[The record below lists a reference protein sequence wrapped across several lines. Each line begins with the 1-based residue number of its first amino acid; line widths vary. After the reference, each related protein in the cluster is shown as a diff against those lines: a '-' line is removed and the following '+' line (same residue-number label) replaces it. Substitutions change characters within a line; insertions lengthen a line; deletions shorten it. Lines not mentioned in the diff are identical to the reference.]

1 MNSYIERQIAY
12 EDGKASGRNS
22 AIEGICEDIEEIL
35 DTYADGEEISKA
47 LKNLICKYREEL
59 T

>member
-1 MNSYIERQIAY
+1 MDYVAMEYAYIEGQ
-12 EDGKASGRNS
+12 ASGRNS